1 MRLFRHKVAIDDE
14 LMERLRRHV
23 ERAGYASVEEFVR
36 HCLDKEISA
45 GEAADDETHR
55 KRLRGLGYLE

>member
-1 MRLFRHKVAIDDE
+1 MRLFRHKVTIDDE

-23 ERAGYASVEEFVR
+23 ERAGYASVEECVR

-45 GEAADDETHR
+45 GEAADDDMQR
-55 KRLRGLGYLE
+55 RRLRGLGYIE

>member
-1 MRLFRHKVAIDDE
+1 MGLFRHKVTIDGE
-14 LMERLRRHV
+14 LMERVRRHV

-45 GEAADDETHR
+45 GEADDDDMHR
-55 KRLRGLGYLE
+55 KRLRGLGYIE

>member
-36 HCLDKEISA
+36 HCLDKEVSA
-45 GEAADDETHR
+45 AEAADDAMQR
-55 KRLRGLGYLE
+55 KRLRGLGYIE

>member
-14 LMERLRRHV
+14 MMERVRRHV

-45 GEAADDETHR
+45 GETAADDTHLR
-55 KRLRGLGYLE
+55 RLRGLGYIE

>member
-1 MRLFRHKVAIDDE
+1 MRLFRHKVTIDDE

-45 GEAADDETHR
+45 GETTDDDIHR
-55 KRLRGLGYLE
+55 RRLRGLGYIE